1 MQCEQAT
8 VSKNKDY
15 KRMQQRNHTQ
25 KAVEEYRTARKE
37 EKRIHKQKK
46 KIFIERE
53 FEELECLRSN
63 NESKS
68 FYCKLNRSRKDF
80 QPRTISCRN
89 KEGMLLSK
97 DGLWINSIIKH
108 CVSCWTTYLTL
119 KVLQN
124 SKIFFTQVG
133 WLVTFE
139 EGISPT
145 VPIVSVLNV
154 TISSDSVPKYI
165 RSW

>member
-97 DGLWINSIIKH
+97 DDDILRRWAEQFDEMLN
-108 CVSCWTTYLTL
+108 TEPPN
-119 KVLQN
+119 QN
-124 SKIFFTQVG
+124 V
-133 WLVTFE
+133 
-139 EGISPT
+139 IS
-145 VPIVSVLNV
+145 
-154 TISSDSVPKYI
+154 
-165 RSW
+165 